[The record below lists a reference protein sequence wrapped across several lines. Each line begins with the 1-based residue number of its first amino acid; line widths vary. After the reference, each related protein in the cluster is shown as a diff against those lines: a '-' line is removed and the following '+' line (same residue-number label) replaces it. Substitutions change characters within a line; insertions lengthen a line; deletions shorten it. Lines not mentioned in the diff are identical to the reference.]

1 MGKLSSAVFYILHHP
16 LFESDSRVDF
26 SNFPSDQRLK
36 SILGARTH
44 KMTTPAFI
52 LDAGIVKQR
61 YDTAKKE
68 FHKYWKNVSIAY
80 SFKTN
85 YAPINIIRQLGG
97 HAEVTS
103 GRELRLAL
111 SRGYSGDK
119 IVYNGPHKDMASLK
133 TAIHKGV
140 HIQADNVQEL
150 FDLGMLSKKMRVPVQ
165 IGCRLRLSGI
175 GMPPSHFGMTHR
187 DLFHADVLK
196 LFKKH
201 PHIRLRGV
209 HFHAGTDVD
218 NCQVFEQSA
227 RVAGETIQQLAD
239 ENIHVDYVNCGG
251 GVMSHARKPFGRRTW
266 GAYDFSDYVRALWTG
281 ISTGYSRTEK
291 LHVFIEPGR
300 YLIDDAVVFAARV
313 LRVKSERFKQTLYI
327 DGTTAML
334 PLSQYRPQMIRS
346 FSDSP
351 SFRHAPVTPTIIFG
365 ATCREDDI
373 PYRGWLTRV
382 LQGDIL
388 IFYCAGAYNQ
398 SLGADFIFQ
407 KPDTHILPM

>member
-1 MGKLSSAVFYILHHP
+1 MGKLSSAVFYFSHHP
-16 LFESDSRVDF
+16 LFVSDSRVDF
-26 SNFPSDQRLK
+26 SNFPPDDRLK
-36 SILGARTH
+36 SILRTRSH
-44 KMTTPAFI
+44 KMKTPAFI

-68 FHKYWKNVSIAY
+68 FHKYWKNMSIAY

-85 YAPINIIRQLGG
+85 YAPIDSIRQLGG
-97 HAEVTS
+97 HAEVTC

-111 SRGYSGDK
+111 SHGYSADK
-119 IVYNGPHKDMASLK
+119 IIFNGPHKDPASLK

-140 HIQADNVQEL
+140 LIQADNVQEL
-150 FDLGMLSKKMRVPVQ
+150 FVLDMLSKKMRVSVQ

-175 GMPPSHFGMTHR
+175 GMPPSHFGMTHK
-187 DLFHADVLK
+187 DLLHKDVLK

-201 PHIRLRGV
+201 PYIRLRGI

-218 NCQVFEQSA
+218 NCYVFEQSA
-227 RVAGETIQQLAD
+227 RFAGETIQQFAK
-239 ENIHVDYVNCGG
+239 EHIHVDYVNFGG

-266 GAYDFSDYVRALWTG
+266 GAYEFPDYVRALWTG
-281 ISTGYSRTEK
+281 ISSRYSRTEK

-300 YLIDDAVVFAARV
+300 YLIDDAMVFAAQV

-346 FSDSP
+346 FSDTLSL
-351 SFRHAPVTPTIIFG
+351 RHASIIPTIIFG

-382 LQGDIL
+382 IQGDTL
-388 IFYCAGAYNQ
+388 LFYSVGAYNQ
-398 SLGADFIFQ
+398 ALGTDFIYQ
-407 KPDTHILPM
+407 RPDTHILPM